1 MRLEGA
7 KNTSVRRIHAAW
19 TKQLYTDETTWR
31 DHRDY
36 RRGGD
41 SRLGRRED
49 EITAITAEELLRK
62 EQRKVM
68 LPRLTSA
75 AKIKRL
81 ELRKR
86 HFV

>member
-7 KNTSVRRIHAAW
+7 KNTSVRRIHTAW
-19 TKQLYTDETTWR
+19 TKRPYTDETTWR
-31 DHRDY
+31 DQRDY

-41 SRLGRRED
+41 NCLGRRED
-49 EITAITAEELLRK
+49 EITSGTAEELLRN
-62 EQRKVM
+62 EHRFAM

-86 HFV
+86 HFG